1 MQGAEAEVDT
11 TLGVGLKL
19 ITTSS
24 SSTSRRITPSSCR
37 DKLKQVLHE
46 LLKGTPLDEYSNV
59 VTTLF
64 QDAGENNVDAS
75 GEDMVSSITSILQ
88 TEFMD

>member
-1 MQGAEAEVDT
+1 MMVRAATHDVCFLLNIHEKTME
-11 TLGVGLKL
+11 KL
-19 ITTSS
+19 SKVS
-24 SSTSRRITPSSCR
+24 LCA
-37 DKLKQVLHE
+37 HE
-46 LLKGTPLDEYSNV
+46 LLKGTPLDEYNNV